1 MSDVDWPMC
10 LERIEF
16 DYINLATNVSK
27 FKKEFKAPFKKRSE
41 FDLEDRL
48 IPCNDNFDYV
58 TRVGTILFINDNNN
72 VLIMMPGDW

>member
-1 MSDVDWPMC
+1 MC

-27 FKKEFKAPFKKRSE
+27 FKKEFRPPFKERSE

-58 TRVGTILFINDNNN
+58 ARVGRGRCLLFIDD
-72 VLIMMPGDW
+72 VMITITITMLQ

>member
-1 MSDVDWPMC
+1 MC

-58 TRVGTILFINDNNN
+58 TRVGEPFFLHLN
-72 VLIMMPGDW
+72 L

>member
-1 MSDVDWPMC
+1 MC

-16 DYINLATNVSK
+16 DYIDLTTNESK
-27 FKKEFKAPFKKRSE
+27 FKREFKAPFEARGE

-58 TRVGTILFINDNNN
+58 TRVCKLKVHF
-72 VLIMMPGDW
+72 

>member
-1 MSDVDWPMC
+1 MC

-27 FKKEFKAPFKKRSE
+27 FKKEFKPPFKDRSE

-48 IPCNDNFDYV
+48 IPCNDNFDYI
-58 TRVGTILFINDNNN
+58 TRVRALCREE
-72 VLIMMPGDW
+72 VVYCLLMQ

>member
-1 MSDVDWPMC
+1 MC

-27 FKKEFKAPFKKRSE
+27 FKKEFKPPFKDRSE

-48 IPCNDNFDYV
+48 IPCNDNFDYI
-58 TRVGTILFINDNNN
+58 TRV
-72 VLIMMPGDW
+72 

>member
-1 MSDVDWPMC
+1 MC

-27 FKKEFKAPFKKRSE
+27 FKKEFKAPFKERSE

-48 IPCNDNFDYV
+48 IPCNDNFDYITTV
-58 TRVGTILFINDNNN
+58 IALSSREGVVYCL
-72 VLIMMPGDW
+72 LM